1 MAAESGAR
9 PVDGTAARA
18 VGRRALLGAG
28 GLAALAGGGALV
40 LAPGGGAPGP
50 PAPAVRP
57 GDGSAVPF
65 HGPHQAGILTP
76 RQSHVR
82 LTALDLLPGAD
93 RPRTADLLRAWSA
106 AAGRLS
112 RGRPDPG
119 DAAPAGDPAS
129 LTVTFGFGSTLFDRL
144 GLTADRPPALAP
156 LPAFPG
162 DELDPARG
170 GGDLFVQIAADDPLV
185 VVQALRTV
193 RRLARGTAGTR
204 WLMAGFTGGP
214 GSATPR
220 NLMGQPDGTGNPD
233 PADPAQRSR
242 ILLSGPGTPAWLV
255 GGSYAVVRRIRML
268 LDHWEGL
275 PPEHREQ
282 AVGRRVADGA
292 PLTGGTEHTPADLDA
307 ARPDGVPVIAANAHI
322 RLAAPASNG
331 GATMLRRSWSY
342 FDGLRPDGA
351 PDAGTLFVAWQN
363 DPRSAFVPVQRHLA
377 RTDALSRYVVHESSA
392 VFAVPGGAEPGD
404 WVGRALFAP

>member
-1 MAAESGAR
+1 MAAESAAR
-9 PVDGTAARA
+9 PVDGAAAPA
-18 VGRRALLGAG
+18 VGRRRLLGAG
-28 GLAALAGGGALV
+28 GLAALLGGGALV
-40 LAPGGGAPGP
+40 LNSGGA
-50 PAPAVRP
+50 PAPAVPALRP
-57 GDGSAVPF
+57 GRGTSVPF
-65 HGPHQAGILTP
+65 HGAHQAGILTP
-76 RQSHVR
+76 RQSCAQ
-82 LTALDLLPGAD
+82 LLALDLLPDAD
-93 RPRTADLLRAWSA
+93 RRRTADLLRAWSA
-106 AAGRLS
+106 AAERLS

-119 DAAPAGDPAS
+119 DAAPPGDPAS

-144 GLTADRPPALAP
+144 GLTAVRPPALAP

-204 WLMAGFTGGP
+204 WLMAGFTRAPGP
-214 GSATPR
+214 ATHR
-220 NLMGQPDGTGNPD
+220 NLMGQLDGTGNPD
-233 PADPAQRSR
+233 LADPAQRSR
-242 ILLSGPGTPAWLV
+242 ILLSGPDAPAWLA

-268 LDHWEGL
+268 LEHWEGL
-275 PPEHREQ
+275 PLEHREQ

-292 PLTGGTEHTPADLDA
+292 PLTGGTEFTPADLDA
-307 ARPDGVPVIAANAHI
+307 ARPDGVPVIAANAHV

-342 FDGLRPDGA
+342 FDGLRQDGT

-363 DPRSAFVPVQRHLA
+363 DPRSAFVPVQRRPA
-377 RTDALSRYVVHESSA
+377 RTDALARYVVHESSA

-404 WVGRALFAP
+404 WVGRALLAP